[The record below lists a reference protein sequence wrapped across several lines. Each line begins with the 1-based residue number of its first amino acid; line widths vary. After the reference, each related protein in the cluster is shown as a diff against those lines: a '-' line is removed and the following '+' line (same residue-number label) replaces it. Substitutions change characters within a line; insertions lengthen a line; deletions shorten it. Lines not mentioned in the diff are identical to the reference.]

1 MCHNVMNNGGN
12 REKKMTI
19 EAEFYKKAKRKRAYK
34 ERKRKTTKG
43 KTGLVKALHP
53 RNLVEKSK
61 CKEK

>member
-1 MCHNVMNNGGN
+1 MG
-12 REKKMTI
+12 EIEKKKMTI